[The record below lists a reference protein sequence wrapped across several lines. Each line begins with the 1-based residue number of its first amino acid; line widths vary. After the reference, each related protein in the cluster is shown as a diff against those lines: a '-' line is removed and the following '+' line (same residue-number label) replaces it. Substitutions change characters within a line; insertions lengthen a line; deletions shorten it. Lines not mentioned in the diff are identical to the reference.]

1 MFGRWSA
8 FALVWILL
16 IVKGAISVDIKK
28 LSVPDYVLIDTDNK
42 TDDHVILDC
51 DFELDDKGKPSF
63 VLKWF
68 KDDVL
73 IYQWISGHK
82 PQALASM
89 KEQIDTSYETS
100 SDDSYKYRGIYIDD
114 VNIKNSGKYKC
125 VVSTSSSIDQEE
137 KSLKVIDISQDYSLE
152 VLQRIVDNKTEV
164 ACVAKNIYPKPELSL
179 TDDNK
184 PVKVKSD
191 DVTKNSKGLYTV
203 KIAGFIDDDD
213 ADNDGIGN
221 KHDDDDDN
229 DGIKDIHD
237 DDDDNDGIKDDKDDD
252 DDNDGVK
259 DHDEDDH
266 DDTDSTDTY
275 KCTLV
280 IPGTKFKRVAQIE
293 HCSLSHACI

>member
-1 MFGRWSA
+1 M
-8 FALVWILL
+8 
-16 IVKGAISVDIKK
+16 
-28 LSVPDYVLIDTDNK
+28 
-42 TDDHVILDC
+42 
-51 DFELDDKGKPSF
+51 
-63 VLKWF
+63 
-68 KDDVL
+68 
-73 IYQWISGHK
+73 
-82 PQALASM
+82 
-89 KEQIDTSYETS
+89 
-100 SDDSYKYRGIYIDD
+100 
-114 VNIKNSGKYKC
+114 
-125 VVSTSSSIDQEE
+125 
-137 KSLKVIDISQDYSLE
+137 
-152 VLQRIVDNKTEV
+152 
-164 ACVAKNIYPKPELSL
+164 
-179 TDDNK
+179 
-184 PVKVKSD
+184 
-191 DVTKNSKGLYTV
+191 

-293 HCSLSHACI
+293 VSSSSSMLPLTFLFTALLAIACLYLTRS